1 MQMGRD
7 ETKIAHTEFL
17 QSLSGFS
24 LFGDEMSL
32 FLKTL
37 PSLSVSEE
45 KESLGVSKGKNDW

>member
-1 MQMGRD
+1 MQSPG
-7 ETKIAHTEFL
+7 ISVAI
-17 QSLSGFS
+17 SVSVNIVS